1 MSNLTPSNRPTNRQS
16 SDAYLPSE
24 LPTIEV
30 GGNGLKVEPESLSA
44 RDLLDALRRSGG
56 VLLACVISGGML
68 ALLIGWVQ
76 TPIYRA
82 QETIELQR
90 SSGSLL
96 NSGDVYPPV
105 HESVTEPYMQTQLKI
120 LRSETVLQRVAKKLR
135 LAERS
140 EFRPASRSWL
150 HSHKLAA
157 GDLTAAD
164 SERITKILA
173 RDISARASGQASVIE
188 ILYESPDPQLATDV
202 VNTLAGEFIAHSVER
217 RIQAARRTGE
227 SLEKQVSEV
236 RDNLERSENE
246 LQRYAASAGLLV
258 TGNNDTVADLRLRQ
272 LQDALTKAQ
281 EARIGEQAR
290 YERARSSP
298 PESLPEVLDDDTLR
312 NYRVKLTDLRR
323 HLAELNATLQ
333 PAHYKV
339 KESQAQIAELE
350 AALER
355 GRGQIL
361 QRIWNQYLSAQQ
373 REKLLSD
380 DYLRQAGLVTKQSE
394 SGVRYNMLKR
404 VVDTNRQLYEAM
416 LQKVKE
422 ASIASEIRASNMQI
436 IDPAV
441 RPATPVRPDLPLY
454 GAVGLLTGGLFG
466 VGGAVYR
473 KRRFAIRAPGDAS
486 LHLHL
491 PELGAIPQADIDYA
505 SPLKL
510 IDIFALRGNGSQ
522 EAPGGDAAADSEIP
536 ELASWRRKRSPIAES
551 FRATLASVLYSERNG
566 RVLAITSACPGEGKT
581 VVATNLAIVLAE
593 TKRRVLLVDGDLRRP
608 RLHNVFRIPNISGFA
623 DLLRGGSTPAPA
635 SGRLAFTTEVPD
647 LHVLPSGPDSANTAN
662 LLQSDRA
669 AEVLRNLRQEFD
681 AVVIDTPPLSV
692 VDPRILGQLADGV
705 VLVIRADRTLPD
717 VAAAA
722 SRQLLD
728 DGATVL
734 GTILNRWNPK
744 KTSNRY
750 TFSQWQYTYTNYIA
764 TTENR

>member
-1 MSNLTPSNRPTNRQS
+1 VDP
-16 SDAYLPSE
+16 E
-24 LPTIEV
+24 L
-30 GGNGLKVEPESLSA
+30 LSA
-44 RDLLDALRRSGG
+44 RDLLDALRRSRG
-56 VLLACVISGGML
+56 LILACLISGAML
-68 ALLIGWVQ
+68 ALLIGWLQ

-82 QETIELQR
+82 QATIELQR
-90 SSGSLL
+90 SGGSLL
-96 NSGDVYPPV
+96 NGGDVYPPV
-105 HESVTEPYMQTQLKI
+105 HESGPEPYIQTQLKI
-120 LRSETVLQRVAKKLR
+120 LQSETVLQRLAKKLR

-140 EFRPASRSWL
+140 EFRPAMRSWL

-157 GDLTAAD
+157 GDLTASAR
-164 SERITKILA
+164 ERITKKLA
-173 RDISARASGQASVIE
+173 RDISIRASGQASVIE
-188 ILYESPDPQLATDV
+188 IFYESTDPQLATDV
-202 VNTLAGEFIAHSVER
+202 VNTLAGEFIAHSIER
-217 RIQAARRTGE
+217 RVQAARRTGE

-323 HLAELNATLQ
+323 HLAELNATLK

-339 KESQAQIAELE
+339 KECQAQIGELE
-350 AALER
+350 EALER
-355 GRGQIL
+355 GRTQIL
-361 QRIWNQYLSAQQ
+361 QRIWNQYLSAQH

-394 SGVRYNMLKR
+394 SSVRYNMLKS

-422 ASIASEIRASNMQI
+422 ASIASEIRASNLQI
-436 IDPAV
+436 IDPAI
-441 RPATPVRPDLPLY
+441 RPSTPVRPDLPLY

-486 LHLHL
+486 VHLNL
-491 PELGAIPQADIDYA
+491 PELGAIPKADIDYV

-510 IDIFALRGNGSQ
+510 INVFALRGNGSQ

-536 ELASWRRKRSPIAES
+536 ELASWLRKRSPIAES

-566 RVLAITSACPGEGKT
+566 RAIAITSACPGEGKT

-593 TKRRVLLVDGDLRRP
+593 TNRQVLLVDGDLRRP

-623 DLLRGGSTPAPA
+623 DLLRGSGSPPALA
-635 SGRLAFTTEVPD
+635 SGRLAFTTTEIPG

-669 AEVLRNLRQEFD
+669 AEVLRYLRQEFD

-717 VAAAA
+717 VAVAA

-734 GTILNRWNPK
+734 GTILNSWNPK

-750 TFSQWQYTYTNYIA
+750 SFSQWQYTYSNYVA
-764 TTENR
+764 TTGDR